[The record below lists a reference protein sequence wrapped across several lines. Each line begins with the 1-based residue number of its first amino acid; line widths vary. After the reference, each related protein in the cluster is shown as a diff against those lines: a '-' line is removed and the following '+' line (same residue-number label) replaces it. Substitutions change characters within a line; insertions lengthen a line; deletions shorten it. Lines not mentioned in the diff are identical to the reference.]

1 MKTPKYIG
9 VVAVIALLGSALRVE
24 AVANIQNTGAGARA
38 AALGNSFVA
47 VADDPDAVF
56 ENPAGLGQVTHK
68 QLAYT
73 NVSLFYGGVE
83 GDDLGQHVAS
93 YVQPLGSRM
102 AVGLGYERIGSDLMA
117 ENGAFLALAY
127 KLGQNL
133 NLGLTG
139 KYLFWQVDNFDDN
152 DPISGT
158 TKGNLGVDVGL
169 LWKSPIQGAQ
179 FGLLLKNVNQP
190 DMASKRSGTKVD
202 GSGTWSLPSD
212 AGKLPMDLHLG
223 AAYRVRENSLVS
235 VQWVLRDLSDQ
246 KESRLLIGGEMRVV
260 EGLSLRAGGS
270 KLFEEDATGDL
281 NAGLGYRWGKILFD
295 YGYNLPLDLTETNG
309 AHRFSFGY
317 QF

>member
-9 VVAVIALLGSALRVE
+9 VAAAVAALLGSVLSAQ
-24 AVANIQNTGAGARA
+24 AVVNIQNIGAGARA

-56 ENPAGLGQVTHK
+56 ENPAGLGQITHK
-68 QLAYT
+68 ELSYT

-83 GDDLGQHVAS
+83 GDNLGQHVAS
-93 YVQPLGSRM
+93 YVQPLGSRLG
-102 AVGLGYERIGSDLMA
+102 VGLGFERIGSDLMA
-117 ENGAFLALAY
+117 ENGAFLALSY

-152 DPISGT
+152 DPVSGSS
-158 TKGNLGVDVGL
+158 KGNLGVDVGM

-179 FGLLLKNVNQP
+179 FGLLLKNLNQP
-190 DMASKRSGTKVD
+190 NMAKTSVPGD
-202 GSGTWSLPSD
+202 SD

-223 AAYRVRENSLVS
+223 AAYRIRENSLVS

-246 KESRLLIGGEMRVV
+246 KDSRLLVGGEMRVV
-260 EGLSLRAGGS
+260 ENLSLRAGGS
-270 KLFEEDATGDL
+270 KLFEQDATGDI

>member
-9 VVAVIALLGSALRVE
+9 VVAVVVLLGSALRVE

-117 ENGAFLALAY
+117 ENGAFLALSY

-139 KYLFWQVDNFDDN
+139 KYLFWQVDDFDDN
-152 DPISGT
+152 DPVSGSS
-158 TKGNLGVDVGL
+158 KGNLGVDVGM

-179 FGLLLKNVNQP
+179 FGLLLKNLNQP
-190 DMASKRSGTKVD
+190 NMAKTSVPGD
-202 GSGTWSLPSD
+202 SD

-246 KESRLLIGGEMRVV
+246 KDSRLLIGGEMRVV

>member
-1 MKTPKYIG
+1 MMKTPKYIG
-9 VVAVIALLGSALRVE
+9 VVAVVALLGSALRVE

-117 ENGAFLALAY
+117 ENGAFLALSY

-139 KYLFWQVDNFDDN
+139 KYLFWQVDDFDDN
-152 DPISGT
+152 DPVSGSS
-158 TKGNLGVDVGL
+158 KGNLGVDVGM

-179 FGLLLKNVNQP
+179 FGLLLKNLNQP
-190 DMASKRSGTKVD
+190 NMAKTSVPGD
-202 GSGTWSLPSD
+202 SD

-246 KESRLLIGGEMRVV
+246 KDSRLLIGGEMRVV

>member
-9 VVAVIALLGSALRVE
+9 VVAVVALLGSALRVE

-102 AVGLGYERIGSDLMA
+102 AIGLGYERIGSDLMA
-117 ENGAFLALAY
+117 ENGAFLALSY

-139 KYLFWQVDNFDDN
+139 KYLFWQVDDFDDN
-152 DPISGT
+152 DPVSGSS
-158 TKGNLGVDVGL
+158 KGNLGVDVGM

-179 FGLLLKNVNQP
+179 FGLLLKNLNQP
-190 DMASKRSGTKVD
+190 NMAKTSVPGD
-202 GSGTWSLPSD
+202 SD